1 MANVYVKSTGSNTSP
16 YDTWAKAATA
26 PLTATAFASAGDTIY
41 MHGET
46 FTISSDTTYSL
57 AAGVRWI
64 CTNDSA
70 NEPPQTLS
78 TAGIIDGTGTAGVD
92 IIIGGSGTAVY
103 IYGIKFRVGNGT
115 NAGVITVSS
124 VDNSSP
130 TLDSCVLETAGT
142 SSGNRI
148 AFGDVANLIN
158 HNIKL
163 NNTSVKFST
172 TSAYIRCASQ
182 LHWENSAILAS
193 GSTVPTNLFNDI
205 QRGAGSGMDFIGC
218 DFSGMTSGTVFS
230 TTTWTSPVP
239 ITLRECKLGAATLN
253 NTLTLAGFELTLYD
267 CSTTDVHYQFAHYIY
282 NGSTTISTSIY
293 ANDGA
298 EYNIAGSKH
307 SWIVAGN
314 ANTTRAY
321 PYISPWFS
329 KYNEGT
335 SAITPS
341 IEILRNDSATAFT
354 DIEVWGEFAAKTTSG
369 FPISTIYNNYGGH
382 LATGANQT
390 AGMGLSSW
398 TGESGTA
405 WSGKLVSPSMTP
417 AEIGYISSRVLVAGN
432 HVVYVDPTIR
442 GT

>member
-1 MANVYVKSTGSNTSP
+1 MANLYVKSTGSNTSP

-26 PLTATAFASAGDTIY
+26 PKTATDLAAAGDTIY
-41 MHGET
+41 QHAET
-46 FTISSDTTYSL
+46 FTIAADTTYSL
-57 AAGVRWI
+57 ASGVRWI

-78 TAGIIDGTGTAGVD
+78 TAGIIDGTGASGVD
-92 IIIGGSGTAVY
+92 ITIGGSGTACN
-103 IYGIKFRVGNGT
+103 IYGITFRT
-115 NAGVITVSS
+115 GVTGVTSFITVSS
-124 VDNSSP
+124 ADNSSP
-130 TLDSCVLETAGT
+130 TLDSCLLELVGT
-142 SSGNRI
+142 GSGSKIR
-148 AFGDVANLIN
+148 FGDLGTIIN
-158 HNIKL
+158 HIVRLK
-163 NNTSVKFST
+163 NTSVKF
-172 TSAYIRCASQ
+172 AASSHNITNGAQ
-182 LHWENSAILAS
+182 LFWESSAILAS
-193 GSTVPTNLFNDI
+193 GSTVPTTLFSDI
-205 QRGAGSGMDFIGC
+205 QRGAGSGMNFLGC

-253 NTLTLAGFELTLYD
+253 NALTLAGFELTLYD
-267 CSTTDVHYQFAHYIY
+267 CSTTDTHYQFAHYIY

-329 KYNEGT
+329 RYNEGT

-341 IEILRNDSATAFT
+341 IEILRDGSTTAYT

-369 FPISTIYNNYGGH
+369 FPISTIYNDYGGH
-382 LATGANQT
+382 LSTGTNQD
-390 AGMGLSSW
+390 AGVGTSGW
-398 TGESGTA
+398 TGDTGA

-417 AEIGYISSRVLVAGN
+417 AEIGYISARVLVAGN
-432 HVVYVDPTIR
+432 NVVYVDPTIR

>member
-1 MANVYVKSTGSNTSP
+1 MANLYVKSTGSNTSP

-26 PLTATAFASAGDTIY
+26 PKTATDLAAAGDTIY
-41 MHGET
+41 QHAET
-46 FTISSDTTYSL
+46 FTIAADTTYSL
-57 AAGVRWI
+57 ASGVRWI

-78 TAGIIDGTGTAGVD
+78 TAGVIDGTGTAGAD
-92 IIIGGSGTAVY
+92 ITIGGSGTACY
-103 IYGIKFRVGNGT
+103 IYGIKFRVGNGA

-148 AFGDVANLIN
+148 AFGDFGNLIN
-158 HNIKL
+158 HIVRLK
-163 NNTSVKFST
+163 NTSVKFST
-172 TSAYIRCASQ
+172 TSAYLRNCAQ
-182 LHWENSAILAS
+182 LFWENSAILAS

-205 QRGAGSGMDFIGC
+205 LRGAGSGMDFLGC
-218 DFSGMTSGTVFS
+218 NFSGMTSGTVFS
-230 TTTWTSPVP
+230 TATWTSPVP
-239 ITLRECKLGAATLN
+239 ITLRQCKLGAATLN
-253 NTLTLAGFELTLYD
+253 NALTLAGFEITLYD
-267 CSTTDVHYQFAHYIY
+267 CSTTDTHYQFAHYIY

-307 SWIVAGN
+307 SWIVSGN

-341 IEILRNDSATAFT
+341 IEILRDGSTTAYT

-369 FPISTIYNNYGGH
+369 FPISTIYSDYGGH
-382 LATGANQT
+382 LSTGTNQD
-390 AGMGLSSW
+390 AGVGTSGW
-398 TGESGTA
+398 TGDTGA

-417 AEIGYISSRVLVAGN
+417 AEIGYISARVLVAGN